1 MSKTIV
7 LGVTGGIAAYKG
19 AALCSRLT
27 QSGYDV
33 RVIMTENATKF
44 VTPLTFRT
52 LSRNAV
58 TTSLWDEPEWKPE
71 HVALANIADLFLVV
85 PATANFIAK
94 FANGIADDALS
105 TFAAT
110 FEGKSIVAP
119 AMNPAMWRN
128 PACVENCRK
137 LSERGVIFCGPES
150 GHVACGDP
158 GAGRLTDPEKIF
170 EAVETALK

>member
-1 MSKTIV
+1 MSRTIV
-7 LGVTGGIAAYKG
+7 LGVTGGIAAYKS
-19 AALCSRLT
+19 AALCSKLT
-27 QSGYDV
+27 QAGYDV
-33 RVIMTENATKF
+33 RVVMTENAAKF

-58 TTSLWDEPEWKPE
+58 VTSLWEEPEWKPE
-71 HVALANIADLFLVV
+71 HVSLANQADLFVTA

-110 FEGKSIVAP
+110 FGGKTIIAP

-128 PACVENCRK
+128 PACVENVEKLRK
-137 LSERGVIFCGPES
+137 RGVILVGPET

-158 GAGRLTDPEKIF
+158 GAGRMSEPDTIF
-170 EAVETALK
+170 EAVENAFK